1 MARVHLLD
9 DELINKIAAGEVVE
23 RPASV
28 VKELVENAIDAGAT
42 HVKVILKDGGRQLIQ
57 VQDDGCGMAP
67 EDAVMAVRRHT
78 TSKLQ
83 AADDLFA
90 VKTMGFRGEAL
101 ASIASVSRF
110 TLQTQSR
117 EHPGHRVHIEDGKQ
131 TDSPWQGSPG
141 TCMTVADLFY
151 NVPARR
157 AFLKTSAAEF
167 AACHEYMQA
176 LALSLPTV
184 GFTLLHNDRE
194 VFSVSP
200 ALKTEGYLRGEASMR
215 ARASALI
222 GPEEAARLIY
232 LHRPD
237 RHAHVE
243 ALISPP
249 GLDKGTARHC
259 FTFVNGRW
267 VRDKLLRFAL
277 QRGYHS
283 HLMKGKFPI
292 ALLYVTIDPA
302 LVDVNVHPAKAEL
315 RFQYAQEVQNAL
327 VYAIREALRDGSWA
341 SANPPVKTVDSSPV
355 VTPDDFDIALPQEEE
370 VKRTVMR
377 FDAETPAATP
387 PKTRVQPS
395 LNFTKDEPVRS
406 GARSAMPSS
415 PAPAP
420 ERSTFE
426 ARPRATV
433 DNVATSSLR
442 TAPAETN
449 RTPAFDRPVPA
460 AKASPAVPVE
470 NEVIRKGADS
480 GATREA
486 GAEASSLSNATT
498 KPSASVK
505 AHETGTM
512 ASGSE
517 SVSAPAKA
525 QAKDAEVSASVQASA
540 PAKTQEAEG
549 MASISARTS
558 APASSLSQTT
568 HVSPATMPG
577 DKGVASTLPGASL
590 ASASTLR
597 TLSPDA
603 KMNARPAA
611 STSPSVKASV
621 PSPDGQTSIPWSELQ
636 YIGPFARCFL
646 LFEYQQQM
654 LAIDQHA
661 FHERVLY
668 ERLVEN
674 PDILRRTQPLLMP
687 EVLVFSPTETER
699 LVHMKDA
706 LDALGIQ
713 IQGVSDTEIEVTSV
727 PSLLVNKDLNSLL
740 AAILGGRDKP
750 SELAHDVLATMACHA
765 AVRAGEELPE
775 PELKALLREAESV
788 DFYHNCPHGRR
799 VFRWWKLAQV
809 ASWFD
814 R

>member
-28 VKELVENAIDAGAT
+28 VKELVENAIDAGAI
-42 HVKVILKDGGRQLIQ
+42 HVKVILKDGGRQVIQ
-57 VQDDGCGMAP
+57 VQDDGSGMPP
-67 EDAVMAVRRHT
+67 EDAVLAVRRHT

-83 AADDLFA
+83 AVDDLFS

-117 EHPGHRVHIEDGKQ
+117 DYPGHRMHIEDGKQ

-141 TCMTVADLFY
+141 TCITVSDLFY

-157 AFLKTSAAEF
+157 AFLKTAAAEF

-194 VFSVSP
+194 VFAVSP
-200 ALKTEGYLRGEASMR
+200 ALKTEGPLRGEASMR
-215 ARASALI
+215 ARAAALI
-222 GPEEAARLIY
+222 GAEDVGRLIY
-232 LHRPD
+232 LQRPD

-327 VYAIREALRDGSWA
+327 VQAIREALREGSWA
-341 SANPPVKTVDSSPV
+341 SANPPIRTVDSPPV
-355 VTPDDFDIALPQEEE
+355 VAPDDFDISLPQESGEE

-377 FDAETPAATP
+377 FDAEPPAPA
-387 PKTRVQPS
+387 KARVQPP
-395 LNFTKDEPVRS
+395 LNFESEPAPQRS
-406 GARSAMPSS
+406 GATSAPSRPAAPMESRSPGGAPATRSSAMSSAAASADYSSAVSKSRSSSSDESTQAKASSSETAAASRSSS
-415 PAPAP
+415 PTQAD
-420 ERSTFE
+420 
-426 ARPRATV
+426 V
-433 DNVATSSLR
+433 
-442 TAPAETN
+442 
-449 RTPAFDRPVPA
+449 A
-460 AKASPAVPVE
+460 AKASLPAH
-470 NEVIRKGADS
+470 ADS
-480 GATREA
+480 
-486 GAEASSLSNATT
+486 T
-498 KPSASVK
+498 KPLSSSSQANSSADKTSSTPARSVEDPARLLRSFGNDK
-505 AHETGTM
+505 ATN
-512 ASGSE
+512 
-517 SVSAPAKA
+517 
-525 QAKDAEVSASVQASA
+525 
-540 PAKTQEAEG
+540 AKTL
-549 MASISARTS
+549 SA
-558 APASSLSQTT
+558 
-568 HVSPATMPG
+568 V
-577 DKGVASTLPGASL
+577 GAL
-590 ASASTLR
+590 KA
-597 TLSPDA
+597 
-603 KMNARPAA
+603 
-611 STSPSVKASV
+611 ASV
-621 PSPDGQTSIPWSELQ
+621 PSPDGQTTIPWSELQ

-668 ERLVEN
+668 ERFVEN

-687 EVLVFSPTETER
+687 EVLVFSPTEIER
-699 LVHMKDA
+699 LVHLKDG

-713 IQGVSDTEIEVTSV
+713 IQGVSDTEIEVTAV

-740 AAILGGRDKP
+740 AAILGGRDKT

-775 PELKALLREAESV
+775 PELKTLLREAESV

>member
-57 VQDDGCGMAP
+57 VQDDGSGMRP
-67 EDAVMAVRRHT
+67 EDAVLAVKRHT

-83 AADDLFA
+83 AADDLFS

-117 EHPGHRVHIEDGKQ
+117 EFPGHRVHIEDGKQ

-141 TCMTVADLFY
+141 TCITVADLFY

-157 AFLKTSAAEF
+157 AFLKTAAAEF

-194 VFSVSP
+194 VFAVSP
-200 ALKTEGYLRGEASMR
+200 ALKTEGHLRGEASMR
-215 ARASALI
+215 ARAAALI
-222 GPEEAARLIY
+222 GAEDTGRLIY
-232 LHRPD
+232 LQRPD

-327 VYAIREALRDGSWA
+327 VQAIREALRDGSWA
-341 SANPPVKTVDSSPV
+341 SANPPVRTVDSPPV
-355 VTPDDFDIALPQEEE
+355 VAPDDFDISLPQETTEE

-377 FDAETPAATP
+377 FDAEPPAPVKA
-387 PKTRVQPS
+387 RVQPS
-395 LNFTKDEPVRS
+395 LNFESEPVRS
-406 GARSAMPSS
+406 GATSGARSSSPSS
-415 PAPAP
+415 APLSRSSEGAAANRSSGLSSAAP
-420 ERSTFE
+420 RSDREVSVGDNGLAASRSESVALRSSGADGSVLSKSAATGGGLRSVVSDAGSLSGSTE
-426 ARPRATV
+426 ARPESHAPSQSGSSPQAEVKAKPSLPTQADSAASLSSPTRA
-433 DNVATSSLR
+433 DHSHDSGKLLR
-442 TAPAETN
+442 TVGQDKTIN
-449 RTPAFDRPVPA
+449 
-460 AKASPAVPVE
+460 
-470 NEVIRKGADS
+470 
-480 GATREA
+480 
-486 GAEASSLSNATT
+486 T
-498 KPSASVK
+498 KPLSA
-505 AHETGTM
+505 
-512 ASGSE
+512 
-517 SVSAPAKA
+517 VSALKA
-525 QAKDAEVSASVQASA
+525 
-540 PAKTQEAEG
+540 
-549 MASISARTS
+549 
-558 APASSLSQTT
+558 
-568 HVSPATMPG
+568 
-577 DKGVASTLPGASL
+577 
-590 ASASTLR
+590 
-597 TLSPDA
+597 
-603 KMNARPAA
+603 
-611 STSPSVKASV
+611 ASV
-621 PSPDGQTSIPWSELQ
+621 PSPDGQTTIPWSELQ

-713 IQGVSDTEIEVTSV
+713 IQGVSDTEIEVTAV

-740 AAILGGRDKP
+740 AAILGGRDKA

>member
-57 VQDDGCGMAP
+57 VQDDGSGMHP
-67 EDAVMAVRRHT
+67 EDAVLAVRRHT

-83 AADDLFA
+83 AADDLFS

-117 EHPGHRVHIEDGKQ
+117 DFPGHRVHIEDGKQ

-157 AFLKTSAAEF
+157 AFLKTAAAEF

-184 GFTLLHNDRE
+184 GYTLLHNDRE
-194 VFSVSP
+194 VFAVSP
-200 ALKTEGYLRGEASMR
+200 ALKTEGHLRGEASMR
-215 ARASALI
+215 ARAAALI
-222 GPEEAARLIY
+222 GAEDTGRLIY
-232 LHRPD
+232 LQRPD

-327 VYAIREALRDGSWA
+327 VQAIREALREGSWA
-341 SANPPVKTVDSSPV
+341 SANPPVRTVDSPPV
-355 VTPDDFDIALPQEEE
+355 VAPDDFDISLPQETTEE

-377 FDAETPAATP
+377 FDAEPAAP
-387 PKTRVQPS
+387 VKTRVQPS
-395 LNFTKDEPVRS
+395 LNFDSESAPVRS
-406 GARSAMPSS
+406 GATSALSRPAAPMESRSSSPSS
-415 PAPAP
+415 APLS
-420 ERSTFE
+420 RS
-426 ARPRATV
+426 PGG
-433 DNVATSSLR
+433 
-442 TAPAETN
+442 
-449 RTPAFDRPVPA
+449 
-460 AKASPAVPVE
+460 AS
-470 NEVIRKGADS
+470 
-480 GATREA
+480 ATR
-486 GAEASSLSNATT
+486 SSGL
-498 KPSASVK
+498 PSASPQPDK
-505 AHETGTM
+505 KFSAGSTGV
-512 ASGSE
+512 SSRPGSAE
-517 SVSAPAKA
+517 S
-525 QAKDAEVSASVQASA
+525 
-540 PAKTQEAEG
+540 
-549 MASISARTS
+549 
-558 APASSLSQTT
+558 
-568 HVSPATMPG
+568 
-577 DKGVASTLPGASL
+577 
-590 ASASTLR
+590 
-597 TLSPDA
+597 
-603 KMNARPAA
+603 PAA
-611 STSPSVKASV
+611 SRLNSVEAPYDAAVSRSGSTETVTGSKSSSSSQATQAQAQAAPAAGSSRSSLPAQADSADALRSPTQVDSSKTEAMSSPTRSADDSGRLLRSVVNDKTISAKPLSAVGALKAASV
-621 PSPDGQTSIPWSELQ
+621 PSPDGQTTIPWSELQ

-713 IQGVSDTEIEVTSV
+713 IQGVSDTEIEVTAV

-740 AAILGGRDKP
+740 AAILGGRDKAT
-750 SELAHDVLATMACHA
+750 ELAHDVLATMACHA

>member
-1 MARVHLLD
+1 
-9 DELINKIAAGEVVE
+9 
-23 RPASV
+23 
-28 VKELVENAIDAGAT
+28 
-42 HVKVILKDGGRQLIQ
+42 
-57 VQDDGCGMAP
+57 
-67 EDAVMAVRRHT
+67 
-78 TSKLQ
+78 
-83 AADDLFA
+83 
-90 VKTMGFRGEAL
+90 
-101 ASIASVSRF
+101 
-110 TLQTQSR
+110 
-117 EHPGHRVHIEDGKQ
+117 
-131 TDSPWQGSPG
+131 
-141 TCMTVADLFY
+141 MTVADLFY

-157 AFLKTSAAEF
+157 AFLKTAAAEF

-194 VFSVSP
+194 VFAVSP
-200 ALKTEGYLRGEASMR
+200 ALKTEGHLRGEASMR
-215 ARASALI
+215 ARAAALI
-222 GPEEAARLIY
+222 GAEDTGRLIY
-232 LHRPD
+232 VQRPD

-249 GLDKGTARHC
+249 GLDKATARHC

-327 VYAIREALRDGSWA
+327 VHAIREALREGSWA
-341 SANPPVKTVDSSPV
+341 SANPPVKTVDSPPAPV
-355 VTPDDFDIALPQEEE
+355 APDDFDLSLPQDSRDD

-377 FDAETPAATP
+377 FDAEPPAPVKA
-387 PKTRVQPS
+387 RVQPP
-395 LNFTKDEPVRS
+395 LKFDAEPAPARS
-406 GARSAMPSS
+406 GATSALSKSSPTGAPASRSSGLPSASPRSDKELSSPGSSSAASRSAEGVALRSSGAEGSVLTRSGSAGPQTDLSVGGLQSDSVPSGSSAQAQANTTDIAVSSKSSS
-415 PAPAP
+415 PKQT
-420 ERSTFE
+420 EVSSE
-426 ARPRATV
+426 
-433 DNVATSSLR
+433 SSLL
-442 TAPAETN
+442 
-449 RTPAFDRPVPA
+449 
-460 AKASPAVPVE
+460 AKADPTGPMSSPPQ
-470 NEVIRKGADS
+470 AD
-480 GATREA
+480 
-486 GAEASSLSNATT
+486 SSLSSRADLSQAVAQDSGKLLRSVGQDKTINA
-498 KPSASVK
+498 KP
-505 AHETGTM
+505 
-512 ASGSE
+512 
-517 SVSAPAKA
+517 VSA
-525 QAKDAEVSASVQASA
+525 VSAL
-540 PAKTQEAEG
+540 KT
-549 MASISARTS
+549 
-558 APASSLSQTT
+558 
-568 HVSPATMPG
+568 
-577 DKGVASTLPGASL
+577 
-590 ASASTLR
+590 
-597 TLSPDA
+597 
-603 KMNARPAA
+603 
-611 STSPSVKASV
+611 ASV
-621 PSPDGQTSIPWSELQ
+621 PSPDGQTTIPWSELQ

-674 PDILRRTQPLLMP
+674 PDILRRAQPLLMP

-713 IQGVSDTEIEVTSV
+713 IQGVSDTEIEVTAV

-740 AAILGGRDKP
+740 AAILGGRDKA

>member
-57 VQDDGCGMAP
+57 VQDDGSGMPP
-67 EDAVMAVRRHT
+67 EDAVLAVRRHT

-83 AADDLFA
+83 AADDLFS

-117 EHPGHRVHIEDGKQ
+117 DFPGHRVHIEDGKQ

-157 AFLKTSAAEF
+157 AFLKTAAAEF

-194 VFSVSP
+194 VFAVSP
-200 ALKTEGYLRGEASMR
+200 ALKTEGHLRGEASMR
-215 ARASALI
+215 ARAAALI
-222 GPEEAARLIY
+222 GAEDTGRLIY
-232 LHRPD
+232 VQRPD

-327 VYAIREALRDGSWA
+327 VHAIREALREGSWA
-341 SANPPVKTVDSSPV
+341 SANPPVKTVDNPPV
-355 VTPDDFDIALPQEEE
+355 VVAPDDFDLSLPQESSED

-377 FDAETPAATP
+377 FDAEPPAPVKA
-387 PKTRVQPS
+387 RVQPP
-395 LNFTKDEPVRS
+395 LKFDAEPAPVRS
-406 GARSAMPSS
+406 GATSALSKSS
-415 PAPAP
+415 PA
-420 ERSTFE
+420 
-426 ARPRATV
+426 
-433 DNVATSSLR
+433 
-442 TAPAETN
+442 
-449 RTPAFDRPVPA
+449 
-460 AKASPAVPVE
+460 
-470 NEVIRKGADS
+470 G
-480 GATREA
+480 
-486 GAEASSLSNATT
+486 
-498 KPSASVK
+498 
-505 AHETGTM
+505 
-512 ASGSE
+512 
-517 SVSAPAKA
+517 
-525 QAKDAEVSASVQASA
+525 
-540 PAKTQEAEG
+540 
-549 MASISARTS
+549 
-558 APASSLSQTT
+558 APASRSSELTSATPRSEKELSSPGYGTAASRSAESGALRSSGAEGSALARSGSAGPRHSLSGDTVQSSSSAQANTTDIAVSSKSSSPKQTE
-568 HVSPATMPG
+568 VSSESSLLAKADPTGPMSSPPQADSSQSSRADLSHTVSHDSARLLRSVG
-577 DKGVASTLPGASL
+577 QDKTINAKPV
-590 ASASTLR
+590 SAVSALK
-597 TLSPDA
+597 A
-603 KMNARPAA
+603 
-611 STSPSVKASV
+611 ASV
-621 PSPDGQTSIPWSELQ
+621 PSPDGQTTIPWSELQ

-674 PDILRRTQPLLMP
+674 PDILRRAQPLLMP

-713 IQGVSDTEIEVTSV
+713 IQGVSDTEIEVTAV

-740 AAILGGRDKP
+740 AAILGGRDKA

-775 PELKALLREAESV
+775 PELKSLLREAESV

>member
-57 VQDDGCGMAP
+57 VQDDGCGMHP
-67 EDAVMAVRRHT
+67 DDAVLAVKRHT

-83 AADDLFA
+83 AADDLFQ

-117 EHPGHRVHIEDGKQ
+117 EFPGHRVHIEDGKQ
-131 TDSPWQGSPG
+131 SDSPWQGSPG

-157 AFLKTSAAEF
+157 AFMKTSAAEF

-200 ALKTEGYLRGEASMR
+200 ALKSEGHLRGEASMR

-222 GPEEAARLIY
+222 GEDSGRLIY
-232 LHRPD
+232 LQRQD

-327 VYAIREALRDGSWA
+327 VYAIREALREGSWA
-341 SANPPVKTVDSSPV
+341 SANPPVKTVDSPPV
-355 VTPDDFDIALPQEEE
+355 TVPEDFDIALPQEATEE

-377 FDAETPAATP
+377 FDAETPAATQ
-387 PKTRVQPS
+387 PKTRVQPP
-395 LNFTKDEPVRS
+395 LNLTRDEPAPVRS
-406 GARSAMPSS
+406 GATAGLSRSSSPSQAASYSRSASESLLESKSSS
-415 PAPAP
+415 PLQADSSSHPAASSKSSSSSQANSSS
-420 ERSTFE
+420 RSQNEMKSSSPSQANNFLHSSRDSQSTSTSRSLHE
-426 ARPRATV
+426 SRSGSSARPPDFDQGEGSRPTEGAA
-433 DNVATSSLR
+433 DESAK
-442 TAPAETN
+442 
-449 RTPAFDRPVPA
+449 TPALK
-460 AKASPAVPVE
+460 AKALTEVAASVEKTSAVPVE
-470 NEVIRKGADS
+470 PPAENRSPQFSRELRSVNQEV
-480 GATREA
+480 
-486 GAEASSLSNATT
+486 
-498 KPSASVK
+498 
-505 AHETGTM
+505 
-512 ASGSE
+512 
-517 SVSAPAKA
+517 
-525 QAKDAEVSASVQASA
+525 
-540 PAKTQEAEG
+540 
-549 MASISARTS
+549 
-558 APASSLSQTT
+558 
-568 HVSPATMPG
+568 
-577 DKGVASTLPGASL
+577 
-590 ASASTLR
+590 
-597 TLSPDA
+597 
-603 KMNARPAA
+603 KMSARPAA
-611 STSPSVKASV
+611 SAVSNLKASV
-621 PSPDGQTSIPWSELQ
+621 PSPDGQTTIPWSELH

-699 LVHMKDA
+699 LIHMKDA

-713 IQGVSDTEIEVTSV
+713 ILGVSDTEIEVTSV

-740 AAILGGRDKP
+740 SAILGGRDKA

>member
-57 VQDDGCGMAP
+57 VQDDGSGMHP
-67 EDAVMAVRRHT
+67 DDAVLAVKRHT

-83 AADDLFA
+83 AADDLFS

-117 EHPGHRVHIEDGKQ
+117 DFPGHRVHIEDGKQ

-157 AFLKTSAAEF
+157 AFLKTAAAEF

-194 VFSVSP
+194 VFAVSP
-200 ALKTEGYLRGEASMR
+200 ALKTEGHLRGEASMR
-215 ARASALI
+215 ARAAALI
-222 GPEEAARLIY
+222 GAEDTGRLIY
-232 LHRPD
+232 LQRPD

-327 VYAIREALRDGSWA
+327 VHAIREALRDGSWA
-341 SANPPVKTVDSSPV
+341 SANPPVRTVDSPPAAL
-355 VTPDDFDIALPQEEE
+355 PDDFDISLPQETTEE

-377 FDAETPAATP
+377 FDAEPPAPVKA
-387 PKTRVQPS
+387 RVQPS
-395 LNFTKDEPVRS
+395 LNFESEPVRS
-406 GARSAMPSS
+406 GATSGARSSSPSS
-415 PAPAP
+415 APLSRSSEGAVASRSGGLLTAAP
-420 ERSTFE
+420 RSDREISVGDNGSAVSRSESVALRSSGADGSALSKSGATGVGLRSGLSGSTE
-426 ARPRATV
+426 ARPEA
-433 DNVATSSLR
+433 N
-442 TAPAETN
+442 APS
-449 RTPAFDRPVPA
+449 
-460 AKASPAVPVE
+460 K
-470 NEVIRKGADS
+470 S
-480 GATREA
+480 GS
-486 GAEASSLSNATT
+486 AEAPSGLS
-498 KPSASVK
+498 
-505 AHETGTM
+505 
-512 ASGSE
+512 
-517 SVSAPAKA
+517 
-525 QAKDAEVSASVQASA
+525 
-540 PAKTQEAEG
+540 
-549 MASISARTS
+549 
-558 APASSLSQTT
+558 
-568 HVSPATMPG
+568 
-577 DKGVASTLPGASL
+577 
-590 ASASTLR
+590 ASASQSGSPSYAAQAETAASAHSSSPTRADHSHDSGKLLR
-597 TLSPDA
+597 TIGQDKTLNAKPLSA
-603 KMNARPAA
+603 VSALK
-611 STSPSVKASV
+611 VASV
-621 PSPDGQTSIPWSELQ
+621 PSPDGQTTIPWSELQ

-713 IQGVSDTEIEVTSV
+713 IQGVSDTEIEVTAV

-740 AAILGGRDKP
+740 AAILGGRDKA

>member
-57 VQDDGCGMAP
+57 VQDDGSGMAP
-67 EDAVMAVRRHT
+67 EDAVLAVKRHT

-83 AADDLFA
+83 AADDLFQ
-90 VKTMGFRGEAL
+90 VRTMGFRGEAL

-131 TDSPWQGSPG
+131 SDSPWQGSPG

-157 AFLKTSAAEF
+157 AFMKTAAAEF

-200 ALKTEGYLRGEASMR
+200 ALKTEGHLRGEASMR
-215 ARASALI
+215 ARAAALI
-222 GPEEAARLIY
+222 GTEEAGRLIY
-232 LHRPD
+232 LQRPD
-237 RHAHVE
+237 RHAYVE

-327 VYAIREALRDGSWA
+327 VYAIREALREGSWA
-341 SANPPVKTVDSSPV
+341 SANPPVKTVDNLPSVPA
-355 VTPDDFDIALPQEEE
+355 PDDFDLALPQDGE

-377 FDAETPAATP
+377 FEAEMPAQ
-387 PKTRVQPS
+387 PKTRVQPP
-395 LNFTKDEPVRS
+395 LNLTRDEPVRNGATAGLS
-406 GARSAMPSS
+406 AAPSTSEMSVRSSREASARSASEAVSRAPSGVSTDSASGAPSS
-415 PAPAP
+415 S
-420 ERSTFE
+420 EMSSRSTLN
-426 ARPRATV
+426 ARGASMHSASEDP
-433 DNVATSSLR
+433 SSEVSSR
-442 TAPAETN
+442 S
-449 RTPAFDRPVPA
+449 
-460 AKASPAVPVE
+460 AS
-470 NEVIRKGADS
+470 NES
-480 GATREA
+480 S
-486 GAEASSLSNATT
+486 ASSHDVS
-498 KPSASVK
+498 KPSASASAPRASSDMPTRHASNVSSSSHVSTPSAEAAFSSSHK
-505 AHETGTM
+505 SLRSASEAPETNTVSRNSDAGAPTKS
-512 ASGSE
+512 APFNRDLR
-517 SVSAPAKA
+517 SVSA
-525 QAKDAEVSASVQASA
+525 EAS
-540 PAKTQEAEG
+540 K
-549 MASISARTS
+549 
-558 APASSLSQTT
+558 
-568 HVSPATMPG
+568 
-577 DKGVASTLPGASL
+577 
-590 ASASTLR
+590 
-597 TLSPDA
+597 
-603 KMNARPAA
+603 ARP
-611 STSPSVKASV
+611 PSAVSQLKASV
-621 PSPDGQTSIPWSELQ
+621 PSPDGQSVIPWNELQ

-646 LFEYQQQM
+646 LFEHQQQL

-687 EVLVFSPTETER
+687 EVLVFSPTECER

-713 IQGVSDTEIEVTSV
+713 IHGVSDTEIEVTAV

-740 AAILGGRDKP
+740 AAILGGRDKA

-775 PELKALLREAESV
+775 PELKTLLREAESV